1 MLDKLQAVENGW
13 SFGQDSSL
21 GRNTSEVGR
30 SENLMKFDFTLQ
42 ASRSYLSIFR
52 REDRELEL
60 PFRKITFLVGGGNEE
75 HILRK

>member
-30 SENLMKFDFTLQ
+30 SEKLMKFDFTLQ

-60 PFRKITFLVGGGNEE
+60 PFRKITFFGGGATKS
-75 HILRK
+75 IY